1 MSRTLLINIVIAVFQ
16 DAYAVVL
23 AEEKLS
29 HALTQTTLERVL
41 IEFRCPP
48 QLID

>member
-1 MSRTLLINIVIAVFQ
+1 MIAVFQ

-29 HALTQTTLERVL
+29 HALTHTTLERVL
-41 IEFRCPP
+41 IELRCLP
-48 QLID
+48 QVID